1 MCEEGARTV
10 SRPTRRRPTT
20 DAGGCGGRQYSCRMT
35 EETRRPTTVS
45 IARTASKAFTAT
57 NARGGTIS
65 IGSGESDD
73 FTPVEL
79 LLVAIG
85 ACSAIDVDIA
95 TTRRVEPET
104 FDVDVNADRVK
115 DADGNRVDNIEVDFL
130 LRFPEGEDGDRAR
143 KLIDR
148 AIASAHD
155 KLCTVS
161 RTVELGTPVA
171 MRSVD

>member
-1 MCEEGARTV
+1 
-10 SRPTRRRPTT
+10 
-20 DAGGCGGRQYSCRMT
+20 MT
-35 EETRRPTTVS
+35 PR
-45 IARTASKAFTAT
+45 
-57 NARGGTIS
+57 
-65 IGSGESDD
+65 
-73 FTPVEL
+73 FTPRQLDAFVAVAEL
-79 LLVAIG
+79 TNFSLAARRLNLTP
-85 ACSAIDVDIA
+85 SAVSNLISVLELTLGFVLFER
-95 TTRRVEPET
+95 TTRRVEPDT